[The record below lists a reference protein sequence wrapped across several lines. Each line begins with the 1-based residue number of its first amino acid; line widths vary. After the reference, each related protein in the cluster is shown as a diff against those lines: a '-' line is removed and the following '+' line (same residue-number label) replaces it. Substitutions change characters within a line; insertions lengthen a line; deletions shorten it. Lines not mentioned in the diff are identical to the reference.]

1 MIKKKC
7 ALALFWYF
15 DLIPGKFKIEI
26 NNILD
31 KIVKALAMNILT
43 GIRERIDEC
52 SEIFNKELENIK
64 NT

>member
-1 MIKKKC
+1 MCFSFILVLWLDSRK
-7 ALALFWYF
+7 
-15 DLIPGKFKIEI
+15 IQQIEI

-43 GIRERIDEC
+43 ELGERIDEC